1 MREVWQSRRAG
12 QREDAH
18 GLNLALNQ
26 LSTGAD
32 SGLRFIHLF
41 VKTLRRNLRSNA
53 TFRFIQLLSLAL
65 VAILSVGDV
74 SARPQKLRVT
84 DPAAAA
90 ELKAHG
96 ARVIADYGSF
106 QLLEMDAPSPSALRQ
121 SKAESADESDFIE
134 LNAGHLDTRAAEIVA
149 MRKTVGGFGGRKF
162 HLVHFV
168 GPIKP
173 EWLAELEATGVKI
186 VHYIPQNAYLV
197 HGDAAALAKL
207 QNWSRTAAYVQWE
220 GDYADSYKIHPR
232 SRTTDAKGNTVTPPT
247 DSFTVQLVEDAD
259 ANPITLALIDQI
271 KLAPVQQQFSA
282 LNYLNV
288 IVRITP
294 GRLAELSARPDVVS
308 IHPHFERHRM
318 DERQGQVMAGNLTG
332 NSPSG
337 PGYLSWLASK
347 GFTQAQFIASG
358 FVVDVTDSGIDNGS
372 AAPGH
377 FGLYQNGDPGQNSR
391 VVYNRLE
398 GTPNAGSTLQGCD
411 GHGNL
416 NSHIIAGFNDM
427 STSPHLDSSGFHY
440 GLGICPFVKVGSS
453 VIFDTDNFTSPN
465 YNNLQSRA
473 YRDGARVSN
482 NSWGADTAGAYDVDA
497 QNYDALVRDA
507 QPSGSSVPNLGN
519 QQMVIC
525 FAAGNAGPNATTVG
539 SPGTAKNVIVVGAAE
554 NVHSHS
560 TANGGNSATGS
571 DGCSTLDTEANSA
584 ADIASFSSRGPCA
597 DGRQKPDLVA
607 PGTHIT
613 GGVGQ
618 SVLTTNGTGSAISC
632 FKATGVCGL
641 PGGGTVGN
649 ANNFFPLGQQFYSTS
664 SGTSHSTPGVV
675 GACALLRQYFINA
688 SLTPPSP
695 AMTKAFLVNAARY
708 MTGTSANDNLPSPNQ
723 GMGSVNLGTAFD
735 GVARVLRDQVGADK
749 FTATG
754 QARTINGTIADN
766 TKPFRVALAWT
777 DAPGNTTGN
786 SYNNN
791 LDLSVTVGGNTYKGN
806 VFSGGN
812 SVTGGTA
819 DPRNNLE
826 SVFIPAGVSGAF
838 VVTVTAANI
847 ASDGVPNEAPTLDQD
862 YALVIYNAN
871 DTPTPVI
878 STGGYALTFESCV
891 APNGV
896 VDANE
901 TVTINFV
908 LRNVGT
914 ANTTNLIATLLATN
928 GITSPSGAQTYGALI
943 AGGSSVTQAVSF
955 TASVACG
962 SNLVARFALT
972 DGAANLGEVTLA
984 IQIGQLAPVFTEN
997 FDSLATPAF
1006 SSGWTTSAGGA
1017 QSPWTTTTI
1026 ANDTA
1031 PNAAFSPAPAAT
1043 GSNQLVSTTFLISS
1057 ASSQLSFR
1065 HRYELEPTFDGGV
1078 LEIKIGAGAFADI
1091 LTAGGSFASG
1101 GYSGTIGSGNA
1112 LGARSAWTGTNAA
1125 FSTVLVNLPVAV
1137 VGQNVQFRWRCGT
1150 DSSISRAGWWV
1161 DSIAVTG
1168 PVCCGDIFPPIITTQ
1183 PQSET
1188 VPLGNPATFNLGA
1201 VGENPLSYQ
1210 WYLNASAISGATN
1223 SSYSIAITTTNDAGS
1238 YQVIV
1243 TNISGSAT
1251 SSVATLTLITAPIIT
1266 AQPASLTVSTGSTA
1280 GFSVTAIGAPPL
1292 SYQWRFNGTDIL
1304 DATNV
1309 IYAMNA
1315 VTTNDVG
1322 SYVVVVTNAYGSI
1335 TSAPA
1340 ILTVNSGTAAN
1351 IVISQIYG
1359 GGGNSGA
1366 TYRND
1371 YVELF
1376 NPGGVAA
1383 SVSGWSLQYASAT
1396 GTGWAVANLNGSIPA
1411 GAYYLV
1417 QLASGG
1423 AIGLSLPTA
1432 NATNTAINISGSNGK
1447 LALVTNQVALTGAN
1461 PVGGLTI
1468 ADFVGYGTA
1477 GAFEGTAAAPA
1488 GGNSTAIFRKNN
1500 GMTDTGDNAAD
1511 FQTGSPNPRNSAP
1524 TNPPPAGMIDLA
1536 VTKSH
1541 VGTFTQGD
1549 TSRTYTII
1557 VTNVGSLS
1565 TTGLVSVVDALPT
1578 GLTAIAMT
1586 GTGWSITLGT
1596 LTATRGDALVT
1607 NSAYPAI
1614 TLTVNVATNATASL
1628 TNAVTVST
1636 GGDMNTINNTASDTT
1651 SITQTNGGAGGTGNY
1666 TGVLIG
1672 WNVSGQTAYGPSPF
1686 LPTTNAPNVTV
1697 VGLTRATGVTTS
1709 GSGSAASRAWG
1720 GNGFDATTAAAA
1732 ITANNFVTC
1741 GLMANAG
1748 YKISFTAI
1756 DKYDARRSD
1765 NSATNSIIQYQV
1777 GSGGFVTIATNTHP
1791 TGGGGFSL
1799 GPISLSSITALQN
1812 VGPGTNIT
1820 FRIVPYNTSNAG
1832 GNWYLYDVANSTALD
1847 FSITGT
1853 IAPLSGPPA
1862 TAPTLTL
1869 FSVVSN
1875 QFQFTLTGT
1884 TSSNYVIEVSTNL
1897 NSGTWLPV
1905 STGAAPIL
1913 FTEPSTNDQRYYR
1926 GRISP

>member
-1 MREVWQSRRAG
+1 M
-12 QREDAH
+12 
-18 GLNLALNQ
+18 
-26 LSTGAD
+26 
-32 SGLRFIHLF
+32 
-41 VKTLRRNLRSNA
+41 KTLRRNPRSNA
-53 TFRFIQLLSLAL
+53 TSRFVQLLSLAL
-65 VAILSVGDV
+65 VTFLSVGSA
-74 SARPQKLRVT
+74 SARPQKIRVT

-90 ELKAHG
+90 ELKTQG
-96 ARVIADYGSF
+96 ARVLADYGSF
-106 QLLEMDAPSPSALRQ
+106 QLLEMDTPSLNTLRQ
-121 SKAESADESDFIE
+121 ARAESSDESDFIE
-134 LNAGHLDTRAAEIVA
+134 LNAGHLDTREAGVIA
-149 MRKTVGGFGGRKF
+149 MRKNVGGFGGRKF

-173 EWLAELEATGVKI
+173 EWYNELEATGVKI

-207 QNWSRTAAYVQWE
+207 QNWSRTATFVQWE

-232 SRTTDAKGNTVTPPT
+232 ARTTDAKGNAVTPPT

-271 KLAPVQQQFSA
+271 KLAPVQQQFRA

-294 GRLAELSARPDVVS
+294 GKLAELSARPDVVS

-318 DERQGQVMAGNLTG
+318 DERQGQIMAGNLTG
-332 NSPSG
+332 TSPTG

-358 FVVDVTDSGIDNGS
+358 FVVDVTDSGIDNGTTN
-372 AAPGH
+372 AGH
-377 FGLYQNGDPGQNSR
+377 FGLYQNGDPAQGTR

-398 GTPNAGSTLQGCD
+398 GTANSGSTLQGND

-416 NSHIIAGFNDM
+416 NSHIIAGFNAM

-507 QPSGSSVPNLGN
+507 QPTGSSVPNAGN

-618 SVLTTNGTGSAISC
+618 SVLTTNGTGSAISG

-664 SGTSHSTPGVV
+664 SGTSHSTPGMV

-723 GMGSVNLGTAFD
+723 GMGAVNLGTAFD
-735 GVARVLRDQVGADK
+735 GVTRVLHDQLTVDK
-749 FTATG
+749 FTASG
-754 QARTINGTIADN
+754 QTRTINGSVVDSG
-766 TKPFRVALAWT
+766 KPFRVTLAWT

-786 SYNNN
+786 AYNNN
-791 LDLSVTVGGNTYKGN
+791 LDLTVTVGGNSYKGN
-806 VFSGGN
+806 VFAGGN
-812 SVTGGTA
+812 SVTGGIS

-826 SVFIPAGVSGAF
+826 SVFIPAGVSGSF

-847 ASDGVPNEAPTLDQD
+847 ASDGVPNEAPSLDQD
-862 YALVIYNAN
+862 YALVIYNASEI
-871 DTPTPVI
+871 PVPVI
-878 STGGYALTFESCV
+878 STDGYALTSESCV
-891 APNGV
+891 TPNGV

-901 TVTINFV
+901 TVTINFA

-928 GITSPSGAQTYGALI
+928 GITSPSGAQTYGTLT
-943 AGGSSVTQAVSF
+943 AGGNSVTQAFSF
-955 TASVACG
+955 TTSVACG

-984 IQIGQLAPVFTEN
+984 IQVGQLAPVFTEN
-997 FDSLATPAF
+997 FDSLTAPALP
-1006 SSGWTTSAGGA
+1006 SGWTTSAAGG
-1017 QSPWTTTTI
+1017 QSAWTTATT
-1026 ANDTA
+1026 ASDTA
-1031 PNAAFSPAPAAT
+1031 PNAAFSPAPGTT

-1078 LEIKIGAGAFADI
+1078 LEIKIGAGAFTDI

-1101 GYSGTIGSGNA
+1101 GYSGTISSGNA

-1137 VGQNVQFRWRCGT
+1137 VGQNVQIRWRCGT
-1150 DSSISRAGWWV
+1150 DSSISRAGWWI

-1183 PQSET
+1183 PQSQT
-1188 VPLGNPATFNLGA
+1188 TPLGNPATFNVSA

-1210 WYLNASAISGATN
+1210 WYLNAGAISGATN
-1223 SSYSIAITTTNDAGS
+1223 NSYSIAITTTNDAGS

-1243 TNISGSAT
+1243 TNNSGSAT
-1251 SSVATLTLITAPIIT
+1251 SSVATLTLISAPIILT
-1266 AQPASLTVSTGSTA
+1266 NPASLTVSTGSTA
-1280 GFSVTAIGAPPL
+1280 GFSVAVIGAAPL
-1292 SYQWRFNGTDIL
+1292 SYQWRFNGLDIL
-1304 DATNV
+1304 NATNGTHT
-1309 IYAMNA
+1309 INP
-1315 VTTNDVG
+1315 VTTNDAG
-1322 SYVVVVTNAYGSI
+1322 SYAVVVTNAYGSV
-1335 TSAPA
+1335 TSTPA
-1340 ILTVNSGTAAN
+1340 ILTVNSGNAAN

-1366 TYRND
+1366 NYRND

-1383 SVSGWSLQYASAT
+1383 SVAGWSVQYASAS
-1396 GTGWAVANLNGSIPA
+1396 GTGWSVANLSGTIPA
-1411 GAYYLV
+1411 GGYYLV
-1417 QLASGG
+1417 QLGSGG
-1423 AIGLSLPTA
+1423 ASGTNLPTA
-1432 NATNTAINISGSNGK
+1432 NVTNTAINISGSNGK
-1447 LALVTNQVALTGAN
+1447 VALCTNTTALSGAN
-1461 PVGGLTI
+1461 PVGGVTI

-1477 GAFEGTAAAPA
+1477 GAFEGTAAAPG

-1500 GMTDTGDNAAD
+1500 GLTDTGDNAAD
-1511 FQTGSPNPRNSAP
+1511 FQTGPPNPRTSGI
-1524 TNPPPAGMIDLA
+1524 TNPPPATSIDLA

-1541 VGTFTQGD
+1541 SGTFTQGD
-1549 TSRTYTII
+1549 TARTYII
-1557 VTNVGSLS
+1557 TVTNVGSLS
-1565 TTGLVSVVDALPT
+1565 TTGLVTVVDTLPT
-1578 GLTAIAMT
+1578 GLTATAMT

-1596 LTATRGDALVT
+1596 LTATRADALAT
-1607 NSAYPAI
+1607 NAAYPAI
-1614 TLTVNVATNATASL
+1614 TLTVNVATNAAASV
-1628 TNAVTVST
+1628 TNSVSVST
-1636 GGDMNTINNTASDTT
+1636 GGDTNTLNNTANDIT
-1651 SITQTNGGAGGTGNY
+1651 SITQTNGGGGGGSY
-1666 TGVLIG
+1666 TGVLAG
-1672 WNVSGQTAYGPSPF
+1672 WDVSTLTNSNYGPSPF
-1686 LPTTNAPNVTV
+1686 AATTNAPNVSV
-1697 VGLTRATGVTTS
+1697 VGLTRGSGVTVVSTS
-1709 GSGSAASRAWG
+1709 ASRTWG
-1720 GNGFDATTAAAA
+1720 GNGFDAASTAAA
-1732 ITANNFVTC
+1732 ITANDFATC
-1741 GLMANAG
+1741 GLSVSNG
-1748 YKISFTAI
+1748 FKVSLTSISKF
-1756 DKYDARRSD
+1756 DYRRS
-1765 NSATNSIIQYQV
+1765 NSGPTVGVVQYQV
-1777 GSGGFVTIATNTHP
+1777 GASGFVSIATNSYTSTSGASLAAIDL
-1791 TGGGGFSL
+1791 TG
-1799 GPISLSSITALQN
+1799 IAALQN
-1812 VGPGTNIT
+1812 VGTGTNVTI
-1820 FRIVPYNTSNAG
+1820 RIVNHAATASG
-1832 GNWYLYDVANSTALD
+1832 GNWYIYDLANTTAPD
-1847 FSITGT
+1847 FAISGT
-1853 IAPLSGPPA
+1853 VAPLAGPPA
-1862 TAPTLTL
+1862 SAPVLTL

-1897 NSGTWLPV
+1897 NSGAWSPF

-1913 FTEPSTNDQRYYR
+1913 FTEPATNDQRYYR
-1926 GRISP
+1926 GKIAP